1 MASNTSVETTAPA
14 GVSGVG
20 NLLTR
25 DQWRAMFET
34 MLLARA
40 LDERMWLLNRAGQAP
55 FAVSGQGHEAAQ
67 AGMAFAC
74 DPAKDWLVPYYRD
87 LTMVLHWGITP
98 RDVMLHML
106 ARAADPN
113 SGGRQMPGHYSS
125 RARRVLSGSS
135 PIATQIPHAA
145 GVAFAAKARG
155 EDTVVVTGFGDG
167 ATSQGDFHEA
177 VNFATIY
184 NLGVIFFCENNG
196 YAISVPLDKQMGVER
211 VSERAAGYGMPGV
224 TVDGLDA
231 VAVFEVAQ
239 QAVERARRGDGPTLI
254 EAIVR
259 RFQPHSSDDDD
270 RTYRPAEELADL
282 RSVGPI
288 RTTRARLTELGMLDE
303 AWEAEAMERVKLAIN
318 DATDFAEQSPLPEG
332 ATYARHVYA
341 ERES

>member
-1 MASNTSVETTAPA
+1 MASNTSVESTTREGAA
-14 GVSGVG
+14 GVGS
-20 NLLTR
+20 LLTR
-25 DQWRAMFET
+25 DQWRAMFEM

-74 DPAKDWLVPYYRD
+74 EPDKDWLVPYYRD

-135 PIATQIPHAA
+135 PIATQIPHAT

-155 EDTVVVTGFGDG
+155 EDTVVVTCFGDG

-184 NLGVIFFCENNG
+184 DLAVIFFCENNG
-196 YAISVPLDKQMGVER
+196 YAISVPLEKQMGVEL
-211 VSERAAGYGMPGV
+211 VSERAAGYGIPGY

-231 VAVFEVAQ
+231 VAVFEVAHE
-239 QAVERARRGDGPTLI
+239 AVARARRGEGPSLI

-288 RTTRARLTELGMLDE
+288 RTTRARLTEMGIIDE
-303 AWEAEAMERVKLAIN
+303 AWEAETMERVKQTVN
-318 DATDFAEQSPLPEG
+318 DATDFAEQSPLPDG
-332 ATYARHVYA
+332 ATFARHVFA
-341 ERES
+341 EPES